1 MKKNTGKDMSNEV
14 VKTNRLNTAL
24 QNLSLI
30 EVRLMQLAIVDAR
43 ETQTG
48 ITADKRLRIKAERY
62 VDAFNVDINTAYD
75 VLLSAES
82 TLFERRF
89 SFISERG
96 NPVKSRWISQV
107 EYLKGEGAIEITLTP
122 EVVKEITRIDGR
134 ITPFTKYLIEQTA
147 DLNSVYS
154 VRLYELL
161 AQHRTNK
168 HNPKF
173 ELEIFRGQLGLGV
186 NNYKR
191 LCDFKRRVLDHAVN
205 EINKKTDLQVSYK
218 PIKAGRTV
226 IGYEFTVR
234 EKPKAKA
241 DEKIKLRDVNNGDM
255 FTIDGLSDKQL
266 WRISRHKEFISTY
279 SSLAKGDAGKSWS
292 AYSDFIVG
300 EIKKDASK
308 FSKKR
313 PIREY
318 LDGNEAEY
326 DFSR

>member
-1 MKKNTGKDMSNEV
+1 MRTIMKFNKVKNMSDEV

-30 EVRLMQLAIVDAR
+30 EIRLVQLAIVDAR

-48 ITADKRLRIKAERY
+48 ITADKPLRIAAKRY
-62 VDAFNVDINTAYD
+62 ADMFDVDMNTAYD

-107 EYLKGEGAIEITLTP
+107 EYIKGEGAIEITLTP
-122 EVVKEITRIDGR
+122 EVVKEITRIDGAK
-134 ITPFTKYLIEQTA
+134 TPFTKYLIEQIA
-147 DLNSVYS
+147 SLNSVYS

-161 AQHRTNK
+161 IQHRTNK
-168 HNPKF
+168 DDPVF

-205 EINKKTDLQVSYK
+205 EVNEKTDLNISYM
-218 PIKAGRTV
+218 PIKKGRTV
-226 IGYEFTVR
+226 IGYKFKVD

-241 DEKIKLRDVNNGDM
+241 NKQLAQFKELSAK
-255 FTIDGLSDKQL
+255 TIDFFSVKLANDHEFGSKYAGVGEPTDKFAIRIKNELKDVKNQQKWLSDL
-266 WRISRHKEFISTY
+266 MRVGFEV
-279 SSLAKGDAGKSWS
+279 KS
-292 AYSDFIVG
+292 
-300 EIKKDASK
+300 
-308 FSKKR
+308 
-313 PIREY
+313 
-318 LDGNEAEY
+318 
-326 DFSR
+326 